1 MTEFSNYKIALSAIG
16 PLILLAIVIAFLMG
30 PATNFLEFGLVLPDI
45 HIEQIDFV
53 DGEIQVIV
61 RNTGPIDV
69 NITVADVNDRIQP
82 AAIEPDNHL
91 TKFETALVRI
101 PYDWNEGQPYSIG
114 LTTDDGTRFEKS
126 VDAATLRL
134 EANAELIGYLGLIG
148 FLIGIVPIMIGLL
161 WFSFIQKLGTSRYQF
176 FLAFTVGLLLFLAFD
191 AIEEAVEISQNH
203 LSDIFNGQ
211 LLIMTVTILSFLIL
225 FSIGNSLIK
234 KAQFSKI
241 SKPLVISLMIS
252 IGIGFHNFGEGLA
265 VGAAIAL
272 GQAALSTFLIVGFAI
287 HNTTEGF
294 AIAAPMART
303 KSMVLRLVCLGLVA
317 GTPAIFGTWI
327 GGFSYSPFA
336 TVIFLAIGAGAIFQ
350 VIVSIIQYMRE
361 ENQNTISNASIIS
374 GIGLGLFVMYLTS
387 IFI

>member
-1 MTEFSNYKIALSAIG
+1 MAEFSNYKIALSAIG

-30 PATNFLEFGLVLPDI
+30 PGTNFLEFGLVLPEI
-45 HIEQIDFV
+45 HIEQISFV
-53 DGEIQVIV
+53 DNEIQVIV

-69 NITVADVNDRIQP
+69 NIVVADINDRIQP

-101 PYDWNEGQPYSIG
+101 PYDWNEGQPYNIG
-114 LTTDDGTRFEKS
+114 LTIDDGTRFEKS
-126 VDAATLRL
+126 VDAASLKL
-134 EANAELIGYLGLIG
+134 EANIELIGYLGLIG

-161 WFSFIQKLGTSRYQF
+161 WFSFIQKLGSSKYKF

-191 AIEEAVEISQNH
+191 AIEEASEISQRH

-211 LLIMTVTILSFLIL
+211 LLIMTVVILSFLIL

-234 KAQFSKI
+234 KSQFSKI
-241 SKPLVISLMIS
+241 SKPLAISLMIAV
-252 IGIGFHNFGEGLA
+252 GIGFHNFGEGLA
-265 VGAAIAL
+265 VGAAIAF
-272 GQAALSTFLIVGFAI
+272 GQVALSTFLIVGFAI

-303 KSMVLRLVCLGLVA
+303 KAMVLRLVCLGLIA

-336 TVIFLAIGAGAIFQ
+336 TVVFLSIGAGAIFQ
-350 VIVSIIQYMRE
+350 VVVSIIQYMRE
-361 ENQNTISNASIIS
+361 ENENTLSNTSIIL
-374 GIGLGLFVMYLTS
+374 GIGLGLIVMYLTS
-387 IFI
+387 ILI

>member
-1 MTEFSNYKIALSAIG
+1 MAEFSNYKIALSAIG

-30 PATNFLEFGLVLPDI
+30 PGTNFLEFGLVLPEI
-45 HIEQIDFV
+45 HIEQISFV
-53 DGEIQVIV
+53 DNEIQVIV
-61 RNTGPIDV
+61 RNTGSIDV
-69 NITVADVNDRIQP
+69 NIVVADINDRIQP

-101 PYDWNEGQPYSIG
+101 PYDWNEGQPYNIG
-114 LTTDDGTRFEKS
+114 LTIDDGTRFEKS
-126 VDAATLRL
+126 VDAASLKL
-134 EANAELIGYLGLIG
+134 EANIELIGYLGLIG

-161 WFSFIQKLGTSRYQF
+161 WFSFIQKLGSSKYKF

-191 AIEEAVEISQNH
+191 AIEEASEISQRH

-211 LLIMTVTILSFLIL
+211 LLIMTVVILSFLIL

-234 KAQFSKI
+234 KSQFSKI
-241 SKPLVISLMIS
+241 SKPLAISLMIAV
-252 IGIGFHNFGEGLA
+252 GIGFHNFGEGLA

-272 GQAALSTFLIVGFAI
+272 GQVALSTFLIVGFAI

-303 KSMVLRLVCLGLVA
+303 KAMVLRLVCLGLIA

-336 TVIFLAIGAGAIFQ
+336 TVVFLSIGAGAIFQ
-350 VIVSIIQYMRE
+350 VVVSIIQYMRE
-361 ENQNTISNASIIS
+361 ENENTLSNTSIIL
-374 GIGLGLFVMYLTS
+374 GIGLGLIVMYLTS
-387 IFI
+387 ILI